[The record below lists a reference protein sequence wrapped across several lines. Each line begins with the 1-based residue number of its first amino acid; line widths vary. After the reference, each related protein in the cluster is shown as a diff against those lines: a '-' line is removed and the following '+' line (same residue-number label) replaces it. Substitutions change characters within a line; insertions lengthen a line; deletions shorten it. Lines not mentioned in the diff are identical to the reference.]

1 MLWATSR
8 TESPGP
14 EIASMVNEIAKSS
27 VDPSKQTQRTNFFD
41 QAVHKIRLRHGGRLP
56 KSWIKMLLL

>member
-1 MLWATSR
+1 MFWATSR

-14 EIASMVNEIAKSS
+14 EIASMVNESS

-41 QAVHKIRLRHGGRLP
+41 QAVHKIRLRHDGRLP
-56 KSWIKMLLL
+56 KSWIKMVVL